1 MKVIDVYEQYF
12 AAECTFSDV
21 PRHAAVIK
29 LTATSDAGTITYEV
43 GVSFFPHNDPE
54 DFGISYDAYGSEV
67 LFSDRG
73 RRSAKRDEQYLQEV
87 QKTADRIAGRL
98 NGTIFWDRPL
108 IEARRG

>member
-12 AAECTFSDV
+12 AAECTYSGV

-54 DFGISYDAYGSEV
+54 DLAAGSTENSRPDCRTAEWNN
-67 LFSDRG
+67 LLGQASDRSPP
-73 RRSAKRDEQYLQEV
+73 RVS
-87 QKTADRIAGRL
+87 RIIPA
-98 NGTIFWDRPL
+98 FPYC
-108 IEARRG
+108 